1 MLVYLPQIYL
11 QCRQGPT
18 LGSFFPERRVISER
32 PGSPC
37 FSSRLLDRRNDF
49 LLSTVHVLR
58 VTESFWTTERSRNS
72 WIFKSFHSVV
82 KRKHSR
88 SKKPHEWQWT
98 LRRAAF
104 RETGN
109 WTSLSVAS
117 ERNWG
122 EGVCIVGGQ
131 RKELSRSVAGWRR
144 DGMAFQTT
152 KKSFPGLFCCCYYF
166 GFCLFVCFKT
176 LLMHTTTW
184 HQYPALPR
192 TNEMTTGPIMVPD
205 GNKRNSPLVCCWFS
219 LYSGLPLSSKISI

>member
-1 MLVYLPQIYL
+1 MYLPQIYL

-18 LGSFFPERRVISER
+18 LGSFFPERRVISES
-32 PGSPC
+32 PESPC

-82 KRKHSR
+82 KRKHSH
-88 SKKPHEWQWT
+88 SKEPHEWQWT

-109 WTSLSVAS
+109 WTSLPVAS

-131 RKELSRSVAGWRR
+131 RKELSRCGVTRDAKRR
-144 DGMAFQTT
+144 DGISDY
-152 KKSFPGLFCCCYYF
+152 KKKFSRAVLLLLFFF

-184 HQYPALPR
+184 QLYPALPR
-192 TNEMTTGPIMVPD
+192 TNEMTTGPIMVLD

-219 LYSGLPLSSKISI
+219 LYSDLPLSSQILI